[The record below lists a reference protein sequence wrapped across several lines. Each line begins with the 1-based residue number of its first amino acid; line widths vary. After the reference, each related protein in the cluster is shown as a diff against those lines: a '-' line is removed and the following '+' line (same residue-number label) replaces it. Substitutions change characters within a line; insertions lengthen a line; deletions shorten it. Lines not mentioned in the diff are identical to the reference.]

1 MNIKNII
8 LGTLGV
14 VLIALASVLIPIL
27 GVVLAGIPIILLT
40 LREKGSVHDS
50 ILTLSMAVVITYFI
64 FGLFNA
70 FFIGIYGV
78 LTSLVLSYTYYKEMK
93 PLKAQLFIGGSVLLS
108 FTIVLYLINMGTGL
122 HISEFFRESFFSSE
136 DMIESMG
143 LLENSEMDLNMV
155 INQVLTII
163 PFIMMLIS
171 FVNGIMIFHGNRLV
185 MQKNDKPVVKME
197 KFSDFKL
204 PMHFI
209 YGITFIL
216 ILSYLSGL
224 AGMIDFNT
232 ISLNIILVLIYVF
245 AFQGA
250 SILFYYLDQRNINNF
265 LKGLILVL
273 LIVFQAMFILSIIG
287 WLDMIFDFRRI
298 KNKKDE

>member
-1 MNIKNII
+1 MNIRNVI

-27 GVVLAGIPIILLT
+27 GVVLAGIPIILL
-40 LREKGSVHDS
+40 LLKEKGSIHES
-50 ILTLSMAVVITYFI
+50 ILTLSMAVVMTYFI

-70 FFIGIYGV
+70 IFIAIYGV
-78 LTSLVLSYTYYKEMK
+78 LTSLVLSYTYYRETK
-93 PLKAQLFIGGSVLLS
+93 PLKAQLLIGGSVLLS
-108 FTIVLYLINMGTGL
+108 FTMVLYLINMGTDL

-143 LLENSEMDLNMV
+143 LLESSEMDLNMV
-155 INQVLTII
+155 INQILTII
-163 PFIMMLIS
+163 PFIMVLIS

-197 KFSDFKL
+197 NFSDFKL

-216 ILSYLSGL
+216 VLSYLSGL
-224 AGMIDFNT
+224 VGMIEFNT

-298 KNKKDE
+298 KNKDEK

>member
-1 MNIKNII
+1 VNIKNII

-40 LREKGSVHDS
+40 LREKGSIHDS
-50 ILTLSMAVVITYFI
+50 ILTLSMAVVMTYFI

-70 FFIGIYGV
+70 FFIGVYGV

-163 PFIMMLIS
+163 PFIMVLIS

-185 MQKNDKPVVKME
+185 MQRNDKPVVKME
-197 KFSDFKL
+197 KFSNFKV

-273 LIVFQAMFILSIIG
+273 VIVFQAMFILSIIG
-287 WLDMIFDFRRI
+287 WLDMIFDFRRM
-298 KNKKDE
+298 KNTEDK